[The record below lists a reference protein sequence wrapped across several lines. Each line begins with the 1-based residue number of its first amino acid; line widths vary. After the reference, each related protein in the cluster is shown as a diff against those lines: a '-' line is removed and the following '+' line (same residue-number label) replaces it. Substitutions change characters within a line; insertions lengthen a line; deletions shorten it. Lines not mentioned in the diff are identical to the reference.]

1 MTPALWLILYVSIV
15 LVLGAIAI
23 GWTDGVWRR
32 HQDARWARR
41 RENFFRMM
49 EQHRAMFPPE
59 DEVRARPRRSFKHRN
74 LRTALNAR
82 AQIERG
88 DR

>member
-32 HQDARWARR
+32 QARSRMEMGAR
-41 RENFFRMM
+41 
-49 EQHRAMFPPE
+49 
-59 DEVRARPRRSFKHRN
+59 
-74 LRTALNAR
+74 
-82 AQIERG
+82 
-88 DR
+88 

>member
-32 HQDARWARR
+32 HQDARDAWLDWRIAQYYADWAW
-41 RENFFRMM
+41 
-49 EQHRAMFPPE
+49 P
-59 DEVRARPRRSFKHRN
+59 RPRHGLKS
-74 LRTALNAR
+74 
-82 AQIERG
+82 